1 MNPVEVKTHPDFDE
15 HESVVFS
22 SSETLTAIIAI
33 HSSELG
39 PAAGGCRMYPYASH
53 EQALTD
59 VLRLSR
65 GMTYKSALAGVPF
78 GGGKSVI
85 MGDPRTAKTRQ
96 LLHEMGDFIESLKG
110 QYMAAEDSGT
120 SVADIAAM
128 GERTRFISGVSGGRF
143 GGDPS
148 PLTAYGVFIGI
159 REAVRHRTQADLP
172 GISVAIQGV
181 GNVGYHLT
189 NLLICA
195 GARVTVADISRQNLE
210 WVSKIPGV
218 NVVPADEILSA
229 EVDVLAPC
237 AMGGAINENSIY
249 SIRAGIVAG
258 AANNQLISKEMAD
271 ELLYRGILYAP
282 DYVINAGGIIDVY
295 YQNCGERSEDIV
307 NKHIERIGPTLNTIF
322 TSSDSRRLSTQA
334 VADEM
339 AEKILNRVH
348 HQAA

>member
-1 MNPVEVKTHPDFDE
+1 MNPAELKTHPDFDQ

-22 SSETLTAIIAI
+22 PSETLTAIIAI

-96 LLHEMGDFIESLKG
+96 LLHEMGDFIDSLKG
-110 QYMAAEDSGT
+110 QYIAAEDSGT
-120 SVADIAAM
+120 SVADIVAM

-189 NLLICA
+189 NLLIYA
-195 GARVTVADISRQNLE
+195 GAKVTVADINRQNLE
-210 WVSKIPGV
+210 RVNKIQGV
-218 NVVPADEILSA
+218 NVVPVDEILSA
-229 EVDVLAPC
+229 KVD
-237 AMGGAINENSIY
+237 
-249 SIRAGIVAG
+249 
-258 AANNQLISKEMAD
+258 K
-271 ELLYRGILYAP
+271 
-282 DYVINAGGIIDVY
+282 
-295 YQNCGERSEDIV
+295 
-307 NKHIERIGPTLNTIF
+307 
-322 TSSDSRRLSTQA
+322 
-334 VADEM
+334 
-339 AEKILNRVH
+339 
-348 HQAA
+348 

>member
-1 MNPVEVKTHPDFDE
+1 MYPVELKSHPDFDQ

-22 SSETLTAIIAI
+22 PGESLTAIIAI
-33 HSSELG
+33 HSSKLG

-53 EQALTD
+53 EEALTD

-65 GMTYKSALAGVPF
+65 GMTYKSALAGIPF

-85 MGDPRTAKTRQ
+85 VGDPRTVKTRQ
-96 LLHEMGDFIESLKG
+96 LLHEMGQFVDSLKG
-110 QYMAAEDSGT
+110 RYIAAEDSGT
-120 SVADIAAM
+120 SVADISTM
-128 GERTRFISGVSGGRF
+128 GERTRFISGVSGGRY

-159 REAVRHRTQADLP
+159 REAVRHRIQSDLP
-172 GISVAIQGV
+172 GIRVAIQGV

-189 NLLICA
+189 NLLIYA
-195 GARVTVADISRQNLE
+195 GAKVTVADINRQNLE
-210 WVSKIPGV
+210 RVSKIRGV
-218 NVVPADEILSA
+218 NVVPADEILS
-229 EVDVLAPC
+229 EKVDVLAPC

-258 AANNQLISKEMAD
+258 AANNQLTSKEMAD
-271 ELLYRGILYAP
+271 ELLNRGILYAP

-295 YQNCGERSEDIV
+295 HQNRGEHSGGIV
-307 NKHIERIGPTLNTIF
+307 NKHIERIGPTLHAIF
-322 TSSDSRRLSTQA
+322 SSSDSRCLSTNA

-339 AEKILNRVH
+339 AEKILNRVDH
-348 HQAA
+348 

>member
-1 MNPVEVKTHPDFDE
+1 MNPVELKAHPDFDQ

-22 SSETLTAIIAI
+22 PGESLTAIIAI
-33 HSSELG
+33 HSSKLG
-39 PAAGGCRMYPYASH
+39 PAAGGCRMYPYTSR
-53 EQALTD
+53 EEALAD

-65 GMTYKSALAGVPF
+65 GMTYKSALAGIPF

-85 MGDPRTAKTRQ
+85 MGDPRTVKTRQ
-96 LLHEMGDFIESLKG
+96 LLHEMGQFVDSLKG
-110 QYMAAEDSGT
+110 RYIAAEDSGT
-120 SVADIAAM
+120 SVADISAM
-128 GERTRFISGVSGGRF
+128 GERTRFISGVSGGRY

-159 REAVRHRTQADLP
+159 REAVRHRNQSDLP
-172 GISVAIQGV
+172 GIRVAIQGV

-189 NLLICA
+189 NLLIYA
-195 GARVTVADISRQNLE
+195 GAKVTVADINRQNLAR
-210 WVSKIPGV
+210 VSKIPGV
-218 NVVPADEILSA
+218 NVVSVDEILSA
-229 EVDVLAPC
+229 KVDVLAPC

-258 AANNQLISKEMAD
+258 AANNQLTSKEMAD
-271 ELLYRGILYAP
+271 ELLNRGILYAP

-295 YQNCGERSEDIV
+295 YQNCGEHSEGIV
-307 NKHIERIGPTLNTIF
+307 NKHIERIGPTLRAIF
-322 TSSDSRRLSTQA
+322 SSSDSRRLSTNA

-339 AEKILNRVH
+339 AEKVLNRVD